1 IVLSGFTIIGPL
13 HIMYTII
20 TLFVAKKATDLILD
34 GLDPRKAV
42 NIISSQAPVIA
53 DTIIN
58 QMNISVT
65 VFKGYGGYLKEDTD
79 MTYVIINKYQLMRLK
94 KEISSKIGRAT
105 LFVAK
110 KATELMLDG
119 LDTRKGINIITSQAP
134 VIADTIINQMNISVT
149 VFKGYVGYLKEDTDM
164 TYVIINKYQLMQL
177 KKVIS
182 SIDADAFVVIH
193 DVRDV
198 FGGSF
203 AWDEG
208 QRHDN

>member
-1 IVLSGFTIIGPL
+1 L

-94 KEISSKIGRAT
+94 K
-105 LFVAK
+105 
-110 KATELMLDG
+110 
-119 LDTRKGINIITSQAP
+119 
-134 VIADTIINQMNISVT
+134 
-149 VFKGYVGYLKEDTDM
+149 
-164 TYVIINKYQLMQL
+164 
-177 KKVIS
+177 VIS
-182 SIDADAFVVIH
+182 SIDADALLSFMMYVMFSVVVLH
-193 DVRDV
+193 GMRDRDMITNV
-198 FGGSF
+198 L
-203 AWDEG
+203 
-208 QRHDN
+208 N